1 LPDFASAKF
10 FEPVFA
16 HPETKKGNR
25 FKTCFPFLW
34 LPKLEV
40 IRNEHYQEIM
50 EMSHLLAGMQRYF
63 PMLKA
68 NTTILH

>member
-1 LPDFASAKF
+1 MTVKQEFIVENL
-10 FEPVFA
+10 
-16 HPETKKGNR
+16 R
-25 FKTCFPFLW
+25 FVPGEWCEGVPAQFVNC

-63 PMLKA
+63 PMLSA
-68 NTTILH
+68 MQHH